1 MKYYIIAGEA
11 SGDLYGANLI
21 KALRSQ
27 DPEAQFR
34 FWGGDAMKREAGEPV
49 RHIRDLAIMG
59 FVEVVMHLR
68 TVLGNISFCKRD
80 IQDWKPDA
88 VIGIDYPGFNLKIEK
103 WAHEHGFK
111 AIHYISPQLW
121 AWKKGRLKGMRQ
133 YLDLLCYILPFE
145 QDFYAKNSLP
155 QATYVGHPLIEVIN
169 QKRSDSSL
177 NTHPETDSSL
187 ITHQETDSSLITHH
201 ETDSSLITHHSSL
214 NKPLIALLPGSR
226 RQEIKNSLPTMVRLA
241 NRHPEYQFVI
251 AGMSLIGNEFYD
263 KIIDSSLI
271 THHSSLNIA
280 YDQTYALLS
289 QAHAAVVCSGT
300 ATLETGLFHV
310 PQVVCYRANPISI
323 AIAKKLVGKRIN
335 HIALVNLI
343 DNSDVVTELLQQ
355 DFNDERLEQ
364 EFQLIT
370 TDQGNRDRMLEGYHR
385 VEQAL
390 GASNASNRVA
400 EAIIHLISSH
410 TEK

>member
-111 AIHYISPQLW
+111 TIHYISPQLW

-177 NTHPETDSSL
+177 ITHP
-187 ITHQETDSSLITHH
+187 